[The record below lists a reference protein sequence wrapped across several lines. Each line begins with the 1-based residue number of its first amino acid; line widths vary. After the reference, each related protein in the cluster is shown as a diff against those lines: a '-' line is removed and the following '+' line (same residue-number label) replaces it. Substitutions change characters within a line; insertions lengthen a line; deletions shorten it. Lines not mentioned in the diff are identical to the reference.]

1 MDISESAFLLSNYII
16 SGSGEI
22 FNPYRRIEN
31 NSMFIVET
39 KNLKQKYAL
48 HERSHYISVGINF
61 SESMIDKY
69 VVEGMRINKEKV
81 FNFFLE
87 TRNSVTSKISIIS
100 NDIINCKLT
109 GIAAKLF
116 FEEKA
121 KEWLRISIEAYEKKK
136 NKKKISEDDK
146 IAIER
151 AAKYIDDHYFMNI
164 KQSFLEE
171 ITYMSGTKLKSV
183 FKERYNMSI
192 TEYTQRKRMDVGEN
206 LLVTTD
212 LEIRDIAKAVGYKS
226 HSRFTT
232 LFKRYKGIFPKDV
245 KKLNRI

>member
-1 MDISESAFLLSNYII
+1 MSKTHLENQGLKYYWYYEGDGFIIDIHSFYIKKEWIADEFLDISESAFLLSNYII

-116 FEEKA
+116 FEEKV

-136 NKKKISEDDK
+136 NKE
-146 IAIER
+146 
-151 AAKYIDDHYFMNI
+151 
-164 KQSFLEE
+164 
-171 ITYMSGTKLKSV
+171 
-183 FKERYNMSI
+183 
-192 TEYTQRKRMDVGEN
+192 
-206 LLVTTD
+206 
-212 LEIRDIAKAVGYKS
+212 
-226 HSRFTT
+226 
-232 LFKRYKGIFPKDV
+232 
-245 KKLNRI
+245 